1 MIKKITVAIIITTL
15 SVLNSFAQDTMQF
28 FQDSNAFF
36 MSHVY
41 NGLIDYKTI
50 KSNPEILNNLMTQAE
65 NIKVSKANAK
75 QYQAFWIN
83 AYNLSVVKGITEKYP
98 VKGPLSIQGFFD
110 KTTYALGGIKTTLN
124 DLENKILRA
133 EFPNEARFH
142 FALVCA
148 GLGCPPII
156 NEAYTPAKLETQLQ
170 RQATI
175 ALNNPNFIKVK
186 RGKVQLSKIFE
197 WYKED
202 FIHDGSEIQYINQF
216 RKEPIDVKSRISYYD
231 YDWTLNAKK

>member
-1 MIKKITVAIIITTL
+1 MKTFIIAIVITTL
-15 SVLNSFAQDTMQF
+15 SMSNSFAQDTMQF
-28 FQDSNAFF
+28 FQDANTFF
-36 MSHVY
+36 MTHVS
-41 NGLIDYKTI
+41 NGRIDYKAI

-83 AYNLSVVKGITEKYP
+83 AYNLSVIKGITEKYP
-98 VKGPLSIQGFFD
+98 VKGPLSIPGFFD

-133 EFPNEARFH
+133 KFPKEARFH

-156 NEAYTPAKLETQLQ
+156 NEAYTPVKLEAQLQ
-170 RQATI
+170 RQTTI

-186 RGKVQLSKIFE
+186 RGNVQLSKIFE

-216 RKEPIDVKSRISYYD
+216 RKEPIDEKSRVSYYE
-231 YDWTLNAKK
+231 YDWSLNAKK